1 MNSFYYKYLA
11 CGPAFLYLK
20 KRNFF
25 EKKSRLGAIEIPH
38 RNALFCIKFG
48 TIPTTILQLL
58 LLTTVVQQQL
68 LLLLLLLWKLVLPFV
83 ACSLSRV
90 TYDLMPFEGPKYLSS
105 EDHCKVIECSGM
117 KLYLLLSYF
126 RPLLNFI
133 RKY

>member
-1 MNSFYYKYLA
+1 MDLPFCTKKKAQFS
-11 CGPAFLYLK
+11 LK
-20 KRNFF
+20 KSTWCNRNTSQ
-25 EKKSRLGAIEIPH
+25 ECI
-38 RNALFCIKFG
+38 FCIKFG